1 MKKVKNILCMVLLLT
16 IIFSVFVQLK
26 VYAEGSG
33 SYRSTMGGLID
44 ETYKGNSKGNANEK
58 VTNVMNGI
66 ISVVRVVG
74 MCIAITLLLVIAMK
88 YMTAAPGEKADIKK
102 ASIAY
107 VVGALVLFGAVG
119 ILGIISDFASSNIT
133 ATTN

>member
-1 MKKVKNILCMVLLLT
+1 MKKVKNILCIVLLLT

-26 VYAEGSG
+26 VYAEGS
-33 SYRSTMGGLID
+33 YRSTMGGLINQ
-44 ETYKGNSKGNANEK
+44 TYTQKAKGNANEK

-133 ATTN
+133 ATAN

>member
-44 ETYKGNSKGNANEK
+44 TTYKGNFKGNANEK

-74 MCIAITLLLVIAMK
+74 MCIAITLLLIIAMK

-133 ATTN
+133 ATAN

>member
-16 IIFSVFVQLK
+16 IIFSVFIQLK
-26 VYAEGSG
+26 VYAEESG
-33 SYRSTMGGLID
+33 SYRSKMGGLIGT
-44 ETYKGNSKGNANEK
+44 TYNEKAKGTANQK

-102 ASIAY
+102 SSIAY